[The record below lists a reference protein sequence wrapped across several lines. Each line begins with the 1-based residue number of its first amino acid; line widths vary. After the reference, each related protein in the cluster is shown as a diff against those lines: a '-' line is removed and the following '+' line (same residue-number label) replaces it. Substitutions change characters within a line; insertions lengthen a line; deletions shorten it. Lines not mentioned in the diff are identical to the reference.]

1 MELKGTAA
9 IVTGG
14 ARGIG
19 RGIAYELAKAGARI
33 VIADLP
39 SVSIDR
45 DETIAGIKRL
55 GSEAI
60 AVDCDVRDF
69 EQAQAMV
76 RSAVDAFGQVDILV
90 NNAGVIKL
98 GPVMA
103 FPEDDWDL
111 IMDVNVKGTFLC
123 SKAVIPHMAGRGTG
137 RIVNLSSIA
146 GKRGRPF
153 ASCYAASKW
162 AVIGFTQSMA
172 YELAPS
178 NINVNAICPG
188 EVETYMWSD
197 VILPMAAAGSGVSKD
212 EAWDAML
219 KRDVPLGRPQTPE
232 DMGHAVVYLCRED
245 NITGV
250 TINISGG
257 TEMG

>member
-1 MELKGTAA
+1 MDLKGTAA

-19 RGIAYELAKAGARI
+19 RGIAGELAKEGVRT

-39 SVSIDR
+39 ALQGER

-55 GSEAI
+55 GGEAI
-60 AVDCDVRDF
+60 GIDCDVRDAA
-69 EQAQAMV
+69 QVQAMV
-76 RSAVDAFGQVDILV
+76 QACLQAFGQIDILV
-90 NNAGVIKL
+90 NNAGVIRI
-98 GPVMA
+98 GPAVA
-103 FPEDDWDL
+103 FSEEDYDL
-111 IMDVNVKGTFLC
+111 VIDVNVKGTFLC
-123 SKAVIPHMAGRGTG
+123 TKAVIPHMAGRRQG

-153 ASCYAASKW
+153 ASIYATSKW

-178 NINVNAICPG
+178 NINVNALCPG
-188 EVETYMWSD
+188 EVDTHMWRD
-197 VILPMAAAGSGVSKD
+197 VILPMASAASGASR
-212 EAWDAML
+212 EQAWEDML
-219 KRDVPLGRPQTPE
+219 KRDVPLGRAQTVD
-232 DMGHAVVYLCRED
+232 DMGRAVVYLCRED
-245 NITGV
+245 NITGIALSV
-250 TINISGG
+250 SGG